1 MGGNRLAILLRTS
14 QPSFDWLNGH
24 SLRSVR
30 RCSCGRTACNFRGG
44 SWHTVLAA
52 GSQLGPQ
59 HRRWE
64 QASRS
69 SSSSSRPTLKNKQ
82 RKRKTGTESEEKKKR
97 KKEEEERRRQRGR
110 IEEEDKKK
118 RQEDKRMKRKR
129 QKKSYFYCRVSAL
142 CPAPKV

>member
-1 MGGNRLAILLRTS
+1 MGGNWLAILLRTS
-14 QPSFDWLNGH
+14 KPSFDGLNGH

-97 KKEEEERRRQRGR
+97 EEAERKNRGRRQ
-110 IEEEDKKK
+110 EEATR
-118 RQEDKRMKRKR
+118 RQKMKRKR